1 MTKDE
6 LIGRLRHHEGEDFEF
21 KEVTGSVPR
30 SAYKTV
36 SAFANTRGGTIV
48 FGIRDHGTTQE
59 PEIVG
64 IEDPNRVRDDFLNAL
79 QSKGLGEH
87 VEKADI
93 IGAAGRSL
101 LAFRIGEAETAQ
113 KPVCVDGKRDEAY
126 LRKGASDCRCTDNE
140 YDRLVVAREMLKSGN
155 ARTEPERYAAGSA
168 RIQDLW
174 RSTRVPK
181 QPNDAMTWLR
191 TVWVTGRPAGPPVL
205 DEVQRSCDDLVT
217 GLLDAAFRYFPGGE
231 ETRKKPYREDRH
243 LRLVRGDSETL
254 YPEEVVLEFRIFP
267 DGAIV
272 TSESVAGEAMEFGE
286 PRNIDPW
293 RLHRALVNAMRGVRE
308 IWKVV
313 DKNIVTEHRM
323 FDVQLRNV
331 GRRVLGKDIGR
342 APVRPFPMAPCPENP
357 VRVFDGPKV
366 WKFSEGEEMRRL
378 VVQVVSVIEERFKSW
393 GVRGEGHP
401 FFGQRWWVDR

>member
-1 MTKDE
+1 MTRDE
-6 LIGRLRHHEGEDFEF
+6 LIRRLPHHEGEDLEF
-21 KEVTGSVPR
+21 KEVKGSAPK

-48 FGIRDHGTTQE
+48 FGIRDHGTTRE

-64 IEDPNRVRDDFLNAL
+64 INDPNRVRDDFLNAL
-79 QSKGLGEH
+79 QSRELGDH
-87 VEKADI
+87 AKTPNVIDVDGK
-93 IGAAGRSL
+93 SL
-101 LAFRIGEAETAQ
+101 LAFRIDEAEAAQ
-113 KPVCVDGKRDEAY
+113 KPVCVGGNRDEAY
-126 LRKGASDCRCTDNE
+126 LRKGSSDHRCSNRE
-140 YDRLVVAREMLKSGN
+140 YDRLVLERERPRSGT
-155 ARTEPERYAAGSA
+155 ARTEPDRYAAGSS
-168 RIQDLW
+168 RIQNLW
-174 RSTRVPK
+174 RSTSVPT
-181 QPNDAMTWLR
+181 QPNGAMTWLR

-217 GLLDAAFRYFPGGE
+217 DLLDAAFRYFPGGE
-231 ETRKKPYREDRH
+231 ETQKKAYRENRH

-293 RLHRALVNAMRGVRE
+293 RLYRALVNAMRGVGE
-308 IWKVV
+308 IWKIV
-313 DKNIVTEHRM
+313 DKSIVTEHPM
-323 FDVQLRNV
+323 FDIQLRNV
-331 GRRVLGKDIGR
+331 SRRVLGKDTGR
-342 APVRPFPMAPCPENP
+342 APVRPFPIAPCPEDP

-366 WKFSEGEEMRRL
+366 WPFSEGEAMRRL
-378 VVQVVSVIEERFKSW
+378 VDQVVSVIEEKFKSW

-401 FFGQRWWVDR
+401 HFGQRW

>member
-6 LIGRLRHHEGEDFEF
+6 LIRRLPHHEGEDLEF
-21 KEVTGSVPR
+21 KEVKGSPPK

-48 FGIRDHGTTQE
+48 FGIRDHGTTRE

-64 IEDPNRVRDDFLNAL
+64 IKDPNRVRDEFLNAL
-79 QSKGLGEH
+79 HSRELGDH
-87 VEKADI
+87 AKTPNVIDVHGK
-93 IGAAGRSL
+93 SL
-101 LAFRIGEAETAQ
+101 LAFRIDEAEAAQ
-113 KPVCVDGKRDEAY
+113 KPVCVGGNRDEAY
-126 LRKGASDCRCTDNE
+126 LRKGSSDHRCTDNE
-140 YDRLVVAREMLKSGN
+140 YNRLVVAREMLKSGN
-155 ARTEPERYAAGSA
+155 ARPESERYAAGSA

-181 QPNDAMTWLR
+181 QPNGAMTWLR

-217 GLLDAAFRYFPGGE
+217 DLLDAAFRYFPGGE
-231 ETRKKPYREDRH
+231 ETQKKAYREGRH

-293 RLHRALVNAMRGVRE
+293 PVYRALVNAMRGVRE
-308 IWKVV
+308 IWKIV
-313 DKNIVTEHRM
+313 DKSIVTEHPM
-323 FDVQLRNV
+323 FDIQLRNV
-331 GRRVLGKDIGR
+331 GRRVLGKDTRR
-342 APVRPFPMAPCPENP
+342 APVRPFPIAPCPEDP

-366 WKFSEGEEMRRL
+366 WQFSEGEAMCRL
-378 VVQVVSVIEERFKSW
+378 VDQVVSVIEEKFKSW
-393 GVRGEGHP
+393 GERGEGHP
-401 FFGQRWWVDR
+401 LFGL